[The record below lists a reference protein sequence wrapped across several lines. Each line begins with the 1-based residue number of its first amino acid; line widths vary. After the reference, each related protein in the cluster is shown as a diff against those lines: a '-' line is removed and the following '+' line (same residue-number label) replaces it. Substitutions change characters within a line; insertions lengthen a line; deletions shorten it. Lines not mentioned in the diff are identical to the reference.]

1 MQLIYNDDTDQ
12 ELYFKAVKS
21 DLSGEFTGT
30 VDGDYLPGAIIQIKE
45 YKQSFTEVIGAS
57 VTWDAT
63 AGYWFVTIPAAYITQ
78 SGAILI
84 AIAGTGMQNVTIE
97 AEVPAVVSVDVTS
110 QVSDAL
116 STYDAPT
123 KAEMDAA
130 FTAIKGAGWTTET
143 LQAIKA
149 GQLTSSNVL
158 TQVTTGLNNYAPA
171 TASNLVTANSNILLI
186 KNITDYLTLANIKA
200 QCATAISDASI
211 PAAVW
216 GNTTRTLTTTG
227 EGGGATAQ
235 EIWEYTDREL
245 TTAPATPSD
254 INSILATYGA
264 AKPADVSTAIA
275 NASLATAS
283 NLSTVDTNIDSI
295 KAITDLLTLANIK
308 AQTTGALNDAA
319 IPSSVWTNTTRTLTS
334 SGIGGGATATEIWS
348 YTNRSLTAV
357 PTGAALATDL
367 ETANT
372 KLDEIKAKT
381 DTIDWSMIKKALVME
396 IGNYDIPANGG
407 AGNYTIT
414 LAGIGNASFTVDAS
428 GNRTLTSI
436 TVV

>member
-1 MQLIYNDDTDQ
+1 MQLIYNDGTDQ

-30 VDGDYLPGAIIQIKE
+30 VEGDYLPGAIVQIKE
-45 YKQSFTEVIGAS
+45 YKQSFMEVEGAFI
-57 VTWDAT
+57 TWDAT
-63 AGYWFVTIPAAYITQ
+63 AGYWFATIPAAYITQ

-97 AEVPAVVSVDVTS
+97 AEVPAVVSVDVLE
-110 QVSDAL
+110 QVSTAL
-116 STYDAPT
+116 STYDPPT

-149 GQLTSSNVL
+149 GQITSSNVL

-211 PAAVW
+211 PAGVW

-235 EIWEYTDREL
+235 EIWEYADREL
-245 TTAPATPSD
+245 TTSPATPSD
-254 INSILATYGA
+254 INSILVTYGA

-275 NASLATAS
+275 NAALATAT

-308 AQTTGALNDAA
+308 AQDVAALNDAA
-319 IPSSVWTNTTRTLTS
+319 IPSAVWTNTSRTLTS
-334 SGIGGGATATEIWS
+334 SGTGGGATATEIWS

-357 PTGAALATDL
+357 PTGSALATDL
-367 ETANT
+367 ETANS
-372 KLDEIKAKT
+372 KLDDIKAKT
-381 DTIDWSMIKKALVME
+381 DTIDWSMIKKALLMA
-396 IGNYDIPANGG
+396 IGNYDIPDGG
-407 AGNYTIT
+407 EAGTYTIT
-414 LAGIGNASFTVDAS
+414 LEGIGNASFTVDAS
-428 GNRTLTSI
+428 GNRTLNSI